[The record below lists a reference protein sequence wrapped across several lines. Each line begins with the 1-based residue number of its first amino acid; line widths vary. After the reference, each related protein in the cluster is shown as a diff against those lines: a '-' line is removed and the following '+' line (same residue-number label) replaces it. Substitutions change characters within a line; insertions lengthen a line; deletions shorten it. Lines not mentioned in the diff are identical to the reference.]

1 MAIFD
6 DFSKKLWRHA
16 PLWKFNQKWPKN
28 GAKRKNHF
36 QFVFEQLK
44 FGFYRIHHYSGR
56 GYFLKVLLPTIH
68 IYRYNIY
75 TFATACLYYL
85 RSNSKKKKAFTQP
98 FPPIWLRLIVCI
110 PNTDQDIPQEN
121 YWLTHCFYMAEKRL
135 AYVMGYARHFL
146 TH

>member
-1 MAIFD
+1 MWGNYWCAGINHENTVFIFEKLKFGSYLNSSLQQQRV
-6 DFSKKLWRHA
+6 FSKKC
-16 PLWKFNQKWPKN
+16 
-28 GAKRKNHF
+28 
-36 QFVFEQLK
+36 
-44 FGFYRIHHYSGR
+44 YY
-56 GYFLKVLLPTIH
+56 LPMYYNLH
-68 IYRYNIY
+68 IGMYNIN
-75 TFATACLYYL
+75 TFATACRYTTYYL